1 VRSVAA
7 NARSHSVCLCPAQGA
22 GPNRS
27 AYGTQRDPCCVLPWS
42 RRRCRKE
49 GSRSG
54 ACGLCGRLW
63 SRRSIT
69 GQWVWLS
76 YILLAK
82 KGEIRVLTF
91 SKDLS
96 SAWTEFRNCRIS
108 TVCSFL
114 RWTRKVRK
122 ASSSLSRAWQLCN
135 RSSTRTVSFC
145 TWGLNSSFPSP
156 IVAIRRARFLRACVL
171 CSVGGYRVIFSRK
184 PHPSTGLSERNPTLD
199 NHVKLSASFR
209 YLSGFRALQRFQE
222 HAEFAR
228 TNSLLQIKVFSFV
241 NRRSSYRITFS

>member
-1 VRSVAA
+1 
-7 NARSHSVCLCPAQGA
+7 
-22 GPNRS
+22 
-27 AYGTQRDPCCVLPWS
+27 
-42 RRRCRKE
+42 
-49 GSRSG
+49 
-54 ACGLCGRLW
+54 LCGRLW

-199 NHVKLSASFR
+199 NHKKSWPFSEYTIVPHNQLHSKQAYTPPFHPQRHNPTGEMPYLPTSQSWLHHSALLLQAQPTSVCLSLPSLPIRIPFPIHSIPHPFPP
-209 YLSGFRALQRFQE
+209 LPALPLPPFP
-222 HAEFAR
+222 HR
-228 TNSLLQIKVFSFV
+228 TN
-241 NRRSSYRITFS
+241 